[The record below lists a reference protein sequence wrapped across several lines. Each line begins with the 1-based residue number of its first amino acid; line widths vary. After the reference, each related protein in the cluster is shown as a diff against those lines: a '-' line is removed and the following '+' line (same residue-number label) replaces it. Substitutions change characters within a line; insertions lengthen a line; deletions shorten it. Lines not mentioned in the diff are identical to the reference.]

1 MQLFQNTDNVLN
13 PLERESF
20 KLERDIQSLVERNME
35 SLFGLEFVST
45 EFSIAE
51 FRIDVLR
58 GNIKENRSTKEG
70 TVVTATGRSAEVAA
84 GANTSHNCPTC
95 APTTSTSASTT
106 SSATQT
112 QVDKAGE
119 RITNSAINRFS
130 YRIEQ
135 AINEGIDD
143 LFYAR

>member
-1 MQLFQNTDNVLN
+1 MRSLLLLGGIFLASGCTTF
-13 PLERESF
+13 ES
-20 KLERDIQSLVERNME
+20 
-35 SLFGLEFVST
+35 ST
-45 EFSIAE
+45 Y
-51 FRIDVLR
+51 
-58 GNIKENRSTKEG
+58 ENKSTKEG
-70 TVVTATGRSAEVAA
+70 TVVTATGRAAEVAA

-95 APTTSTSASTT
+95 VSSTSRSPGTT
-106 SSATQT
+106 GSATQT

-143 LFYAR
+143 LFER

>member
-1 MQLFQNTDNVLN
+1 MRSLLLLGGIFLASGCTTF
-13 PLERESF
+13 ES
-20 KLERDIQSLVERNME
+20 
-35 SLFGLEFVST
+35 ST
-45 EFSIAE
+45 Y
-51 FRIDVLR
+51 
-58 GNIKENRSTKEG
+58 ENKSTKEG
-70 TVVTATGRSAEVAA
+70 TVVTATGRAAEVAA

-130 YRIEQ
+130 YRIEI
-135 AINEGIDD
+135 AINEGIDA
-143 LFYAR
+143 LFE